1 MYSGRKF
8 TRPQVAHSDSV
19 TEPVQVGDDGRAA
32 FTAYS
37 FTSSRDPHRRYYGV
51 QFQMSTSDT
60 PSTSSRMDNDWAG
73 ISNVGDGLGRFG
85 HNFLEPVGACVSG
98 LPKGAWVRGFIYRL
112 DGDDASTAR
121 LAVRTSA

>member
-1 MYSGRKF
+1 MYAARKF
-8 TRPQVAHSDSV
+8 TRPQVAASDSV

-32 FTAYS
+32 FTAYN
-37 FTSSRDPHRRYYGV
+37 FTSSRDPQRRYYGV
-51 QFQMSTSDT
+51 QFQMSISDPPAT
-60 PSTSSRMDNDWAG
+60 GSRTDNDWAG
-73 ISNVGDGLGRFG
+73 ISDVGDGLGRFG

-98 LPKGAWVRGFIYRL
+98 LPKGSWVRGFIYRL